1 MKSYTDGIRIAIL
14 IQILNDVS
22 FYIALADNNKPF
34 RVTVSG
40 EPALTIVLVFRFFFL
55 FSVHRFVHA
64 QSVCV
69 SVHLFTVTL
78 KFLKTH
84 KYWLAQLLHVS
95 LVPGLEFEKCR
106 LLIKMLR
113 NFSKNRGEVLVTG
126 FGREQPPQQPKF
138 LLLLWLL
145 FVLLYTSWQQWTL

>member
-55 FSVHRFVHA
+55 FSVHRFVH
-64 QSVCV
+64 V
-69 SVHLFTVTL
+69 SVSLCVCASGYSYSQVF
-78 KFLKTH
+78 KTH
-84 KYWLAQLLHVS
+84 KYWPAQLLHVS
-95 LVPGLEFEKCR
+95 LVPGLEFKKCR

-113 NFSKNRGEVLVTG
+113 NFSKNHGEVLVTG